1 MCYVTKRYIRDVSLH
16 VNTTLHYVTPQKV
29 PFPNY
34 KFPFLKGAQGAQ
46 GNKKP

>member
-1 MCYVTKRYIRDVSLH
+1 VLRAFIHVTYD
-16 VNTTLHYVTPQKV
+16 YVTPQKV
-29 PFPNY
+29 PLPNY